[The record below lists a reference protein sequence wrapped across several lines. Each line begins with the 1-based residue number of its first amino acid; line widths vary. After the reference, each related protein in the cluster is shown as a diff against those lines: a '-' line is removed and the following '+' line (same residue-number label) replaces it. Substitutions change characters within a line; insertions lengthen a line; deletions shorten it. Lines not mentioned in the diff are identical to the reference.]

1 MTLQTR
7 IVGALVV
14 AALVPM
20 AVVIAVP
27 LVQAGKRAREE
38 TARRRDRALRQAT
51 VLLNDERRSLAT
63 EADRAARELASEP
76 DAQTAVVRGP
86 EAVAKPVAVRLAERH
101 GFSAVSILGAADV
114 PLAETHPDETT
125 LAIVERRPVKTEHET
140 LTLVVSRDLGEG
152 FAAKAGELAD
162 AGARFAASCTDDEV
176 ALPIDRGSALCLAV
190 APADARSLRRDLLG
204 SLAGVATIA
213 VILALLVGALLAS
226 RIASPIRLLSLR
238 AEQISEERSR
248 PMTLLPERDE
258 TRRLTLAF
266 DQMLDA
272 LAASERQRL
281 AAERAAAWE
290 EIARRLAHEIKNPLS
305 PIQLAVENLRRVRD
319 RSPDTFDRALEEET
333 STILEE
339 VGALRALVDEFAQFA
354 RLPRPRIG
362 PCDPKAVLD
371 QTLVLFSGRIETMG
385 VHVAVEASDAPPT
398 IRADAEQLGRVMKNV
413 LANALDAMERVTR
426 RELSVAM
433 RTIGP
438 DLAIT
443 FRDTGSGFDAEALRR
458 VFEPYFTTRGDHGGT
473 GLGMAIAYR
482 IVTEHGGTIR
492 AEGAPGR
499 GASITIVLPA
509 SGPPSDRA

>member
-27 LVQAGKRAREE
+27 LAQSRKRADEE
-38 TARRRDRALRQAT
+38 TAHRRDRALKLAA

-63 EADRAARELASEP
+63 EADRAARELGAEP
-76 DAQTAVVRGP
+76 EDLAALVRGP
-86 EAVAKPVAVRLAERH
+86 EAIAKPVAVRLAERH
-101 GFSAVSILGAADV
+101 GFTAVSILGDADV
-114 PLAETHPDETT
+114 TLAEAGTVET
-125 LAIVERRPVKTEHET
+125 LVLIERRPVKTEHET
-140 LTLVVSRDLGEG
+140 LTLVVSRSLGDD

-162 AGARFAASCTDDEV
+162 AGARFAATCTGDEV
-176 ALPIDRGSALCLAV
+176 AVPIDRGHALCLTV
-190 APADARSLRRDLLG
+190 VPADAKSLRRDLLG
-204 SLAGVATIA
+204 SFAGVASIA

-226 RIASPIRLLSLR
+226 RIASPIRRLAVR
-238 AEQISEERSR
+238 AEKISEERSR
-248 PMTLLPERDE
+248 PITLLPEQDE

-272 LAASERQRL
+272 LSASERQRL

-305 PIQLAVENLRRVRD
+305 PIQLAVENLRRVREK
-319 RSPDTFDRALEEET
+319 SPETFDRALEEET
-333 STILEE
+333 ATILEE
-339 VGALRALVDEFAQFA
+339 VGALKTLVDEFAQFA
-354 RLPRPRIG
+354 RLPQPRIG
-362 PCDPKAVLD
+362 PCDPKAVLE
-371 QTLVLFSGRIETMG
+371 QTLVLFSGRIESMG
-385 VHVAVEASDAPPT
+385 VHLSVQADDAPKT
-398 IRADAEQLGRVMKNV
+398 IHADVEQLGRVFKNV
-413 LANALDAMERVTR
+413 VANALDAMERSSR
-426 RELSVAM
+426 RELAVAM
-433 RTIGP
+433 RRTGS
-438 DLAIT
+438 DLAIE

-482 IVTEHGGTIR
+482 IVTDHGGTIR

-499 GASITIVLPA
+499 GAAITILLPA
-509 SGPPSDRA
+509 DRA